1 MKTVRFEDAADEEL
15 TEEIVRYEL
24 RREGLGAEFLTAVR
38 ESVRLLTENPGA
50 WQASEHGRDV
60 RRFVMDRFPFTI
72 VYTELADETLVIAIA
87 HASREPGY
95 WRTLL

>member
-15 TEEIVRYEL
+15 IDEIVRYEL
-24 RREGLGAEFLTAVR
+24 RREGLGTEFLSAVR
-38 ESVRLLTENPGA
+38 EAVRLVAQNPGA

-72 VYTELADETLVIAIA
+72 IYTELANEILVIAIA

-95 WRTLL
+95 WRTRL

>member
-1 MKTVRFEDAADEEL
+1 MKTVRYEAAADEEL
-15 TEEIVRYEL
+15 IDEIVRYEL
-24 RREGLGAEFLTAVR
+24 RRDGLGSEFLSAVR
-38 ESVRLLTENPGA
+38 DAVRLITENPGA

-72 VYTELADETLVIAIA
+72 VYTELTDEILIIAIA

-95 WRTLL
+95 WRTRQ

>member
-15 TEEIVRYEL
+15 LDEIIRYEL
-24 RREGLGAEFLTAVR
+24 RREGLGTEFLSAVR
-38 ESVRLLTENPGA
+38 EAVRLVTQNPGA

-72 VYTELADETLVIAIA
+72 VYTELADEILIIAIA

-95 WRTLL
+95 WRTRL